1 MQPQYTY
8 VSESSRA
15 DANAARPPTLN
26 GITKAAWTN
35 DETQTSF
42 VIIFKLS
49 HGIATAPP
57 LPRRQLAHAARR
69 ILGVILVRLGGMA
82 IDILSSDEADRCRS
96 NFGSLILHEEC
107 RSKSDFDQHLAPLSK
122 QLFLVQSRDALLW
135 AAAHWRRRRRLS
147 SAVEQW
153 WTARCP
159 LDEN

>member
-8 VSESSRA
+8 VSVSSRA
-15 DANAARPPTLN
+15 DANAGRPPTLN

-49 HGIATAPP
+49 HGIIATAVVSPP
-57 LPRRQLAHAARR
+57 CRQSHMPPARR

-107 RSKSDFDQHLAPLSK
+107 RSKSDFDQHLARLSK
-122 QLFLVQSRDALLW
+122 QLFLVQS
-135 AAAHWRRRRRLS
+135 
-147 SAVEQW
+147 
-153 WTARCP
+153 T
-159 LDEN
+159 

>member
-8 VSESSRA
+8 VSVSSRA
-15 DANAARPPTLN
+15 DANAGRQALN

-49 HGIATAPP
+49 HGIATAAAAVLAPP
-57 LPRRQLAHAARR
+57 PRRQSHIATRR

-82 IDILSSDEADRCRS
+82 IDILSSNEADRCRS

-107 RSKSDFDQHLAPLSK
+107 RSKSDFDQHLARFSK
-122 QLFLVQSRDALLW
+122 QLFLVQS
-135 AAAHWRRRRRLS
+135 
-147 SAVEQW
+147 
-153 WTARCP
+153 T
-159 LDEN
+159 

>member
-8 VSESSRA
+8 VSVSSRA
-15 DANAARPPTLN
+15 DANAGRPPTLN

-49 HGIATAPP
+49 HGIIATPVVPP
-57 LPRRQLAHAARR
+57 QCTAVPAVAHS
-69 ILGVILVRLGGMA
+69 GVILVRLGGMA

-107 RSKSDFDQHLAPLSK
+107 RSKSDFDQHLARLSK
-122 QLFLVQSRDALLW
+122 QLFLVQS
-135 AAAHWRRRRRLS
+135 
-147 SAVEQW
+147 
-153 WTARCP
+153 T
-159 LDEN
+159 

>member
-8 VSESSRA
+8 VSVSSRA
-15 DANAARPPTLN
+15 DDANAGRPPTLN

-49 HGIATAPP
+49 HGIIATAAVVSPP
-57 LPRRQLAHAARR
+57 PPRRQSHIATRR

-107 RSKSDFDQHLAPLSK
+107 RSKSDFDQHLARLSK
-122 QLFLVQSRDALLW
+122 QLFLVQS
-135 AAAHWRRRRRLS
+135 
-147 SAVEQW
+147 
-153 WTARCP
+153 T
-159 LDEN
+159 

>member
-8 VSESSRA
+8 VSVSSRA
-15 DANAARPPTLN
+15 DANAGRPPTLN

-49 HGIATAPP
+49 HGIIATAVVSPP
-57 LPRRQLAHAARR
+57 PPPPRRQSHIATRR

-107 RSKSDFDQHLAPLSK
+107 RSKSDFDQHLARLSK
-122 QLFLVQSRDALLW
+122 QLFLVQS
-135 AAAHWRRRRRLS
+135 
-147 SAVEQW
+147 
-153 WTARCP
+153 T
-159 LDEN
+159 